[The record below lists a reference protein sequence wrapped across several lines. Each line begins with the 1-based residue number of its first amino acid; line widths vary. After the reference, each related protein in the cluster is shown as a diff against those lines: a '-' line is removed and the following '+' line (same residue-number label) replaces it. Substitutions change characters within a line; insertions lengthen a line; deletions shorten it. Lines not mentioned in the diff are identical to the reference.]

1 MSVFMDTGQT
11 VSPPNL
17 GVRAVR
23 GGALVALSS
32 YATILFGM
40 LATIALT
47 RILSSE
53 HFGIFTLAA
62 FYAGLFNLRTKVGVG
77 FAFAQRPATTGEMM
91 GTYLT
96 LDIAASLLSLALAL
110 AAAPL
115 MLHLHVSRDV
125 VLVML
130 ALSVITVL
138 EGTYLMAGVL
148 LDKALYLGRNA
159 LLTAI
164 SMPLSYIPA
173 FILAWQ
179 GAGYWSLFAQALT
192 QTLIV
197 AVGTWWVCRRL
208 LTEPWQVRWRFDKKV
223 AKELLGF
230 GLTLGVGSIA
240 LLLMTQ
246 YDNFLIG
253 TLVGVGV
260 LGFYDRAYRIA
271 GWPNL
276 LITNVVARTVFYT
289 YAKLQSD
296 TARLSRAFTMT
307 LWLITASAI
316 PLALVIFA
324 TASDLVIL
332 LYGER
337 WLASVVFLRLLV
349 VFSLMRPLLE
359 DIYGLLTAIGQP
371 KLVSLL
377 YWFHAGVLILVATPL
392 TLWRGAV
399 GTAVGVGIAFA
410 AGVVLAYVLVT
421 RFVAVPL
428 SRMFAPP
435 ALAAAV
441 ALAVYFALQQ
451 WPVWHQLLPLNRLL
465 LTGSAIGLSFYAV
478 LYFANPRQFVD
489 NVAIIWRLLRTGE
502 RTS

>member
-1 MSVFMDTGQT
+1 MDIGQA
-11 VSPPNL
+11 VSPNL

-32 YATILFGM
+32 YVTILFGV

-62 FYAGLFNLRTKVGVG
+62 FYVGLFNLRTKIGVG

-96 LDIAASLLSLALAL
+96 LDVTASLLSLALAL
-110 AAAPL
+110 MAAPL
-115 MLHLHVSRDV
+115 MLRLGVLREV
-125 VLVML
+125 VWVML
-130 ALSVITVL
+130 ALSAVTVI

-148 LDKALYLGRNA
+148 LDKALHFGRNA

-173 FILAWQ
+173 FILAWR
-179 GAGYWSLFAQALT
+179 GAGYWSLFAQAFA
-192 QTLIV
+192 QALIV

-208 LTEPWQVRWRFDKKV
+208 LTEPWQVRWRFNRKV
-223 AKELLGF
+223 AKEFLGF
-230 GLTLGVGSIA
+230 GLTLGVGSVA
-240 LLLMTQ
+240 SLLTTQ

-276 LITNVVARTVFYT
+276 LITNIVARTVFYT
-289 YAKLQSD
+289 YARLQSD

-324 TASDLVIL
+324 TAPDLVTL

-349 VFSLMRPLLE
+349 VFSLLRPLLE

-392 TLWRGAV
+392 TLWRGAI
-399 GTAVGVGIAFA
+399 GTAIGVGIAFA
-410 AGVVLAYVLVT
+410 AGVILAYILIK
-421 RFVAVPL
+421 RFIAVPL
-428 SRMFAPP
+428 SRLFLPP
-435 ALAAAV
+435 ALAALV
-441 ALAVYFALQQ
+441 ALAAYFALQQ
-451 WPVWHQLLPLNRLL
+451 WPAWHRLLPLSRFL
-465 LTGSAIGLSFYAV
+465 LTGSAVGLSFYGA
-478 LYFANPRQFVD
+478 LLLISPRQFAD
-489 NVAIIWRLLRTGE
+489 NATIIWRLLRTGE
-502 RTS
+502 RRS

>member
-1 MSVFMDTGQT
+1 MDTGQA
-11 VSPPNL
+11 VSPNL
-17 GVRAVR
+17 GARAVR

-32 YATILFGM
+32 YATILFGVV
-40 LATIALT
+40 ATIALT

-53 HFGIFTLAA
+53 HFGVFTLAA
-62 FYAGLFNLRTKVGVG
+62 FYAGLFNLRTKIGVG

-96 LDIAASLLSLALAL
+96 LDITASLLSLALAL
-110 AAAPL
+110 VAAPL
-115 MLHLHVSRDV
+115 MLYLRVSRDV
-125 VLVML
+125 VLVMV
-130 ALSVITVL
+130 ALSVITVI

-148 LDKALYLGRNA
+148 LDKALYFGRNT
-159 LLTAI
+159 LLTAL

-173 FILAWQ
+173 FILAWR
-179 GAGYWSLFAQALT
+179 GAGYWSLYAQALT
-192 QTLIV
+192 QSVIV

-208 LTEPWQVRWRFDKKV
+208 LTEPWQVRWRFDRKV

-230 GLTLGVGSIA
+230 GLTLGVGSLA
-240 LLLMTQ
+240 ALLMTQ

-253 TLVGVGV
+253 TLVGVGI

-276 LITNVVARTVFYT
+276 LITNIVARTVFYT
-289 YAKLQSD
+289 YARLQSD
-296 TARLSRAFTMT
+296 IARLSRAFTMT

-324 TASDLVIL
+324 TAPDLVTL

-349 VFSLMRPLLE
+349 VFSLLRPLLE

-410 AGVVLAYVLVT
+410 AGVALAYILIK
-421 RFVAVPL
+421 RFIAVSL
-428 SRMFAPP
+428 SRTFGPP
-435 ALAAAV
+435 ALAALV
-441 ALAVYFALQQ
+441 ALAVYYALQQ
-451 WPVWHQLLPLNRLL
+451 WPAWHQLLPLNRLL
-465 LTGSAIGLSFYAV
+465 LTGSAIGLSFYGALLLV
-478 LYFANPRQFVD
+478 SPRQLIG
-489 NVAIIWRLLRTGE
+489 NAATIWRLLRTGE
-502 RTS
+502 GTS